1 MQATLYYFLKFI
13 MESTSQI
20 SLLIAFTAGI
30 LSFISPCVL
39 PLIPSYLTYITG
51 ISFDEL
57 VDNQSRSVRRRT
69 LFHSLFFILGFTL
82 VFVALGA
89 SATYVGNF
97 FQENQTLI
105 RRVGGV
111 IVILLGIHI
120 TGLVKLNLLE
130 REKRFEFNNKPLG
143 YLGSVFVG
151 IAFAAGWTPCIG
163 PILASILL
171 YASTSEN
178 VSSGIILLVAYS
190 LGLGLPFLI
199 SALAFN
205 TFLAYFSRFNRY
217 LRIVSIVSG
226 IFLVI
231 IGLLLIFDCLSIFA
245 HYLNMWLPQTG

>member
-1 MQATLYYFLKFI
+1 
-13 MESTSQI
+13 MESSTSHV
-20 SLLIAFTAGI
+20 SLLIAFMAGI
-30 LSFISPCVL
+30 FSFISPCVL

-57 VDNQSRSVRRRT
+57 VDNRSQSVRRRT
-69 LFHSLFFILGFTL
+69 LFHSLFFILGFTM

-89 SATYVGNF
+89 SATYVGAF
-97 FQENQTLI
+97 FQENQVLI

-143 YLGSVFVG
+143 YLGSVLVG

-178 VSSGIILLVAYS
+178 VGGGIILLVAYS
-190 LGLGLPFLI
+190 LGLGLPFLV

-217 LRIVSIVSG
+217 LRMVSIISG
-226 IFLVI
+226 IFLIV
-231 IGLLLIFDCLSIFA
+231 IGLLLVFDYLSILSQ
-245 HYLNMWLPQTG
+245 YLNMWLPQTG

>member
-1 MQATLYYFLKFI
+1 
-13 MESTSQI
+13 MESTSHV
-20 SLLIAFTAGI
+20 SLLIAFMAGVF
-30 LSFISPCVL
+30 SFISPCVL

-57 VDNQSRSVRRRT
+57 VDNRSQSVRRRT

-89 SATYVGNF
+89 SATYVGAF
-97 FQENQTLI
+97 FQENQVLI

-120 TGLVKLNLLE
+120 TGVIKLKLLE
-130 REKRFEFNNKPLG
+130 REKRFEFTDKPIG
-143 YLGSVFVG
+143 YLGSVLVG

-171 YASTSEN
+171 YASTSDN
-178 VSSGIILLVAYS
+178 VGSGIILLIAYS
-190 LGLGLPFLI
+190 LGLGVPFLI

-205 TFLAYFSRFNRY
+205 SFLTYFSKFNRY
-217 LRIVSIVSG
+217 LRVVSIISG
-226 IFLVI
+226 IFLII
-231 IGLLLIFDCLSIFA
+231 IGFLLLFDYLSVLSQ
-245 HYLNMWLPQTG
+245 YLNMWLPQTG

>member
-1 MQATLYYFLKFI
+1 
-13 MESTSQI
+13 MESSTSQI
-20 SLLIAFTAGI
+20 SLLIAFTAGVF
-30 LSFISPCVL
+30 SFISPCVL

-51 ISFDEL
+51 ISFDDL
-57 VDNQSRSVRRRT
+57 VENQSHSVRRLT

-105 RRVGGV
+105 RRVGGI

-120 TGLVKLNLLE
+120 TGLVKLNFLE
-130 REKRFEFNNKPLG
+130 REKRFEFNDKPLG
-143 YLGSVFVG
+143 YLGSVLVG
-151 IAFAAGWTPCIG
+151 IAFAAGWTPCVG

-171 YASTSEN
+171 YASTSDN
-178 VSSGIILLVAYS
+178 VGGGIVLLVSYS

-205 TFLAYFSRFNRY
+205 TFLAYFARFNRY

-231 IGLLLIFDCLSIFA
+231 IGLLLVFDYLSILSQ
-245 HYLNMWLPQTG
+245 YLNMLLPQIG

>member
-1 MQATLYYFLKFI
+1 MP
-13 MESTSQI
+13 
-20 SLLIAFTAGI
+20 
-30 LSFISPCVL
+30 LS
-39 PLIPSYLTYITG
+39 PSYLTYITG

-57 VDNQSRSVRRRT
+57 VESQSSSVRRRT

-97 FQENQTLI
+97 FQENQALI
-105 RRVGGV
+105 RQVGGV

-120 TGLVKLNLLE
+120 TGLVKLKFLE
-130 REKRFEFNNKPLG
+130 REKRYEFNDKPLG
-143 YLGSVFVG
+143 YLGSVLVG

-171 YASTSEN
+171 YASTSDN
-178 VSSGIILLVAYS
+178 VGGGIILLVAYS
-190 LGLGLPFLI
+190 LGLGVPFLI

-205 TFLAYFSRFNRY
+205 TFLTYFSRFNRY

-231 IGLLLIFDCLSIFA
+231 VGLLLIFDCLSIFA
-245 HYLNMWLPQTG
+245 QYLNMFLPQTG

>member
-1 MQATLYYFLKFI
+1 
-13 MESTSQI
+13 MESSTSQI
-20 SLLIAFTAGI
+20 SLLIAFTAGVF
-30 LSFISPCVL
+30 SFISPCVL

-57 VDNQSRSVRRRT
+57 VENHSRSVRRRT

-97 FQENQTLI
+97 FQENQATI

-111 IVILLGIHI
+111 VVILLGLHI
-120 TGLVKLNLLE
+120 TGLFKFKLLE
-130 REKRFEFNNKPLG
+130 REKRFEFNDKPLG

-178 VSSGIILLVAYS
+178 VGSGIFLLVAYS
-190 LGLGLPFLI
+190 LGLGLPFLL

-205 TFLAYFSRFNRY
+205 TFLTYFSRFNRY
-217 LRIVSIVSG
+217 LRIVSIISG

-231 IGLLLIFDCLSIFA
+231 VGLLLIFNYLSIFA
-245 HYLNMWLPQTG
+245 QYLNMFLPQTG

>member
-1 MQATLYYFLKFI
+1 
-13 MESTSQI
+13 MESTSHV
-20 SLLIAFTAGI
+20 SLLIAFMAGVF
-30 LSFISPCVL
+30 SFISPCVL

-57 VDNQSRSVRRRT
+57 VDNRSQSVRRRT

-89 SATYVGNF
+89 SATYVGAF
-97 FQENQTLI
+97 FQENQVII

-120 TGLVKLNLLE
+120 TGVIKLKLLE
-130 REKRFEFNNKPLG
+130 REKRFEFTDKPIG
-143 YLGSVFVG
+143 YLGSVLVG

-171 YASTSEN
+171 YASTSDN
-178 VSSGIILLVAYS
+178 VGGGIILLVAYS
-190 LGLGLPFLI
+190 LGLGVPFLV

-205 TFLAYFSRFNRY
+205 SFLTYFSKFNRY
-217 LRIVSIVSG
+217 LRVVSIISG
-226 IFLVI
+226 IFLII
-231 IGLLLIFDCLSIFA
+231 IGFLLVFDYLSVLSQ
-245 HYLNMWLPQTG
+245 YLNMWLPQTG

>member
-1 MQATLYYFLKFI
+1 
-13 MESTSQI
+13 MESTSHV
-20 SLLIAFTAGI
+20 SLLIAFMAGVF
-30 LSFISPCVL
+30 SFISPCVL

-57 VDNQSRSVRRRT
+57 VDNRSQSVRRRT

-89 SATYVGNF
+89 SATYVGAF
-97 FQENQTLI
+97 FQENQVLI
-105 RRVGGV
+105 RRIGGV

-120 TGLVKLNLLE
+120 TGVIKLNLLE
-130 REKRFEFNNKPLG
+130 REKRFEFTDKPIG
-143 YLGSVFVG
+143 YLGSVLVG

-178 VSSGIILLVAYS
+178 VGSGIILLIAYS
-190 LGLGLPFLI
+190 MGLGVPFLI

-205 TFLAYFSRFNRY
+205 SFLTYFSKFNRY
-217 LRIVSIVSG
+217 LRIVSIISG
-226 IFLVI
+226 IFLIVI
-231 IGLLLIFDCLSIFA
+231 GFLLVFDYLSVLSQ
-245 HYLNMWLPQTG
+245 YLNMWLPQTG

>member
-1 MQATLYYFLKFI
+1 
-13 MESTSQI
+13 MESTSHV
-20 SLLIAFTAGI
+20 SLLIAFMAGVF
-30 LSFISPCVL
+30 SFISPCVL

-57 VDNQSRSVRRRT
+57 VDNRSQSVRRRT

-89 SATYVGNF
+89 SATYVGAF
-97 FQENQTLI
+97 FQENQVLI

-120 TGLVKLNLLE
+120 TGVIKLQLLE
-130 REKRFEFNNKPLG
+130 REKRFEFTDKPIG
-143 YLGSVFVG
+143 YLGSVLVG

-171 YASTSEN
+171 YASTSDN
-178 VSSGIILLVAYS
+178 VGSGIILLIAYS
-190 LGLGLPFLI
+190 LGLGVPFLI

-205 TFLAYFSRFNRY
+205 SFLTYFSKFNRY
-217 LRIVSIVSG
+217 LRVVSIISG
-226 IFLVI
+226 IFLII
-231 IGLLLIFDCLSIFA
+231 IGFLLLFDYLSVLSQ
-245 HYLNMWLPQTG
+245 YLNMWLPQTG

>member
-1 MQATLYYFLKFI
+1 
-13 MESTSQI
+13 MESSTSQI

-57 VDNQSRSVRRRT
+57 VESRSRSVRRRT

-97 FQENQTLI
+97 FQENQVLI

-111 IVILLGIHI
+111 IVVLLGIHI
-120 TGLVKLNLLE
+120 TGLVKFNLLE
-130 REKRFEFNNKPLG
+130 REKRFEFNDKPLG
-143 YLGSVFVG
+143 YLGSVLVG

-178 VSSGIILLVAYS
+178 VGSGVILLVAYS
-190 LGLGLPFLI
+190 LGLGLPFLV

-205 TFLAYFSRFNRY
+205 TFLSYFSRFNRY

-231 IGLLLIFDCLSIFA
+231 VGFMLIFDYLSIFA
-245 HYLNMWLPQTG
+245 QYLNMFLPQTG

>member
-1 MQATLYYFLKFI
+1 
-13 MESTSQI
+13 MENASSQI
-20 SLLIAFTAGI
+20 SLLIAFTAGVF
-30 LSFISPCVL
+30 SFISPCVL

-57 VDNQSRSVRRRT
+57 VDNHSQAVRRRT
-69 LFHSLFFILGFTL
+69 LIHSLFFILGFSL

-89 SATYVGNF
+89 SATLVGGF
-97 FQENQTLI
+97 FQANQAVI
-105 RRVGGV
+105 RRIGGV

-120 TGLVKLNLLE
+120 TGLVKLKLLE
-130 REKRFEFNNKPLG
+130 REKRFEFNHKPLG
-143 YLGSVFVG
+143 YLGSILVG

-171 YASTSEN
+171 YAGTSEN
-178 VSSGIILLVAYS
+178 VIGGVVLLIAYS
-190 LGLGLPFLI
+190 LGLGLPFLL

-217 LRIVSIVSG
+217 LRIVSIISG

-231 IGLLLIFDCLSIFA
+231 VGLLLVFDYLSVFSSF
-245 HYLNMWLPQTG
+245 LNLWLPQTG

>member
-1 MQATLYYFLKFI
+1 
-13 MESTSQI
+13 MESTSHV
-20 SLLIAFTAGI
+20 SLLIAFMAGVF
-30 LSFISPCVL
+30 SFISPCVL

-51 ISFDEL
+51 ISFDDL
-57 VDNQSRSVRRRT
+57 VDNHSKSVRRRT

-97 FQENQTLI
+97 FQENQDLI
-105 RRVGGV
+105 RKVGGV

-120 TGLVKLNLLE
+120 TGLVKLKFLE
-130 REKRFEFNNKPLG
+130 REKRFEFHDKPLG
-143 YLGSVFVG
+143 YVGSIMVG

-171 YASTSEN
+171 YASTSNN
-178 VSSGIILLVAYS
+178 VGGGIILLVAYS
-190 LGLGLPFLI
+190 LGLGVPFLI

-205 TFLAYFSRFNRY
+205 TFLTYFSRFNRY
-217 LRIVSIVSG
+217 MRIVSIVSG

-231 IGLLLIFDCLSIFA
+231 IGLLLVFNYLSIFSQ
-245 HYLNMWLPQTG
+245 YLNMWLPQTG

>member
-1 MQATLYYFLKFI
+1 
-13 MESTSQI
+13 MESSTSQI
-20 SLLIAFTAGI
+20 SLLIAFTAGVF
-30 LSFISPCVL
+30 SFISPCVL

-57 VDNQSRSVRRRT
+57 VESQSRSVRRRT

-97 FQENQTLI
+97 FQENQVLI
-105 RRVGGV
+105 RRIGGG

-120 TGLVKLNLLE
+120 TGLVKLNILE
-130 REKRFEFNNKPLG
+130 REKRFEFNDKPLG
-143 YLGSVFVG
+143 YLGSVLVG

-171 YASTSEN
+171 YASTSDN
-178 VSSGIILLVAYS
+178 VGGGIILLVAYS
-190 LGLGLPFLI
+190 LGLGLPFLV

-231 IGLLLIFDCLSIFA
+231 VGFLLIFDCLSIFA
-245 HYLNMWLPQTG
+245 QYLNMFLPQTG

>member
-1 MQATLYYFLKFI
+1 
-13 MESTSQI
+13 MESSSSHI

-30 LSFISPCVL
+30 FSFISPCVL

-69 LFHSLFFILGFTL
+69 LFHSLFFILGFTM

-97 FQENQTLI
+97 FQENQVLI
-105 RRVGGV
+105 RRIGGV

-130 REKRFEFNNKPLG
+130 REKRFEFKNKPLG

-171 YASTSEN
+171 YASTSDN
-178 VSSGIILLVAYS
+178 VGGGIILLVAYS
-190 LGLGLPFLI
+190 MGLGLPFLV

-226 IFLVI
+226 IFLII

-245 HYLNMWLPQTG
+245 QYLNMWLPQTG

>member
-1 MQATLYYFLKFI
+1 V
-13 MESTSQI
+13 ESSTSQI
-20 SLLIAFTAGI
+20 SLLIAFTAGVF
-30 LSFISPCVL
+30 SFISPCVL

-57 VDNQSRSVRRRT
+57 VENQSRSVRRRT

-97 FQENQTLI
+97 FQENQALI
-105 RRVGGV
+105 RRIGGV

-130 REKRFEFNNKPLG
+130 REKRFEFNDKPLG
-143 YLGSVFVG
+143 YLGSILVG

-178 VSSGIILLVAYS
+178 VGGGIILLVAYS

-217 LRIVSIVSG
+217 LRMVSIVSG
-226 IFLVI
+226 VFLVI
-231 IGLLLIFDCLSIFA
+231 VGLLLIFDCLSIFVQ
-245 HYLNMWLPQTG
+245 YLNMFLPQTG

>member
-1 MQATLYYFLKFI
+1 
-13 MESTSQI
+13 MESSSSQI

-30 LSFISPCVL
+30 FSFISPCVL

-57 VDNQSRSVRRRT
+57 VDSRSSAVRRRT
-69 LFHSLFFILGFTL
+69 LFHSLFFILGFTM

-97 FQENQTLI
+97 FHENQVLI

-120 TGLVKLNLLE
+120 TGFVKLSFLE
-130 REKRFEFNNKPLG
+130 REKRFEFTDKPLG
-143 YLGSVFVG
+143 YLGSVLVG

-171 YASTSEN
+171 YASTSDN
-178 VSSGIILLVAYS
+178 VTSGIVLLIAYS
-190 LGLGLPFLI
+190 LGLGLPFLL

-205 TFLAYFSRFNRY
+205 TFLTYFAKFNRY

-231 IGLLLIFDCLSIFA
+231 IGLLLVFDYLSLISQ
-245 HYLNMWLPQTG
+245 YLNMMLPQTG